1 MAHGTH
7 QAHPHPVDPNEPQ
20 AHDPEHDIDARSAT
34 IWVIAG
40 SIVLFLSLWVM
51 VPIFVRVNEIER
63 ERKIYGTTN
72 DELHNVTDAEFAW
85 LRGENPKQKN
95 IDQVVKQL
103 AGK

>member
-1 MAHGTH
+1 
-7 QAHPHPVDPNEPQ
+7 
-20 AHDPEHDIDARSAT
+20 
-34 IWVIAG
+34 
-40 SIVLFLSLWVM
+40 VM